1 MRGTHSLPLCGYTC
15 RRFIPARAG
24 NTRDGSANRV
34 APAVHPRPCGEHCH
48 LASCRA
54 KRGGSSPPV
63 RGTLGRVLMDYDGNR
78 FIPARAGNTALARLI
93 QRIAAIRK
101 RWLYKALIQLRNLV
115 SRPTKPPDLS
125 ESRDAGII
133 WPTRQWPPASR
144 RRRIRFIPARA
155 GNTAQRST
163 AAVLRSVHPRPCG
176 EHRPHE
182 GEERDHG
189 GSSPPVRG
197 TRLVVSPWT
206 AVVRFI
212 PARLSAHGD

>member
-1 MRGTHSLPLCGYTC
+1 MRSFANWQWSWM
-15 RRFIPARAG
+15 RVISPATVVASV
-24 NTRDGSANRV
+24 SAI
-34 APAVHPRPCGEHCH
+34 
-48 LASCRA
+48 
-54 KRGGSSPPV
+54 SSS
-63 RGTLGRVLMDYDGNR
+63 TDQN
-78 FIPARAGNTALARLI
+78 ARSMLTRLI